1 MPQLFY
7 FFNALE
13 INCIIIPCTRNEV
26 ARDILV
32 LMFLNGP
39 SVSQSVSP
47 VCSTLFRCADY
58 QDIPITLFFG
68 EFSEI

>member
-1 MPQLFY
+1 MYAQRSCEGY
-7 FFNALE
+7 IGFNVFE
-13 INCIIIPCTRNEV
+13 W
-26 ARDILV
+26 
-32 LMFLNGP
+32 
-39 SVSQSVSP
+39 SVSP